1 MKKPSKHIQRL
12 LVAGISMVCLNVPAM
27 AQYRAEW
34 LETTKAW
41 GSVVADF
48 NLDGHDDLFV
58 TGHHAEDRIWYWSPT
73 GYVRS
78 EQVFDWVDRHDC
90 DAADVNLDG
99 RPDIYC
105 AIGADRGE
113 GQGTKQLWL
122 QGEDGVFRLSEN
134 HGAEDPF
141 GRGRLPIFFD
151 FNGDAYPDLYL
162 TNFPTTRPD
171 GQPNINRVFVNQGG
185 AGFRE
190 VITLATGMRGS
201 QCVAKGDVDGDG
213 RDDLL
218 VCYEHGPGHLYLND
232 RAGDFRELASPAL
245 GGEWRD
251 AKLKDVNGDGRVD
264 LVLIHAA
271 SNALQVWLNRGT
283 GGFYEAPALE
293 AALPHRAV
301 SLAVADVDRDG
312 RQDIYVVLA
321 DSACTSTGRDAAPD
335 LLFKGAAGGG
345 WVKTQL
351 KQNYGGCGHL
361 ADVVDGHRILLENGD
376 IALRGPSFVLSWTA
390 D

>member
-1 MKKPSKHIQRL
+1 MRKPIKHISKL
-12 LVAGISMVCLNVPAM
+12 LAAGISMVCLSVPAA
-27 AQYRAEW
+27 AQYRAQW
-34 LETTKAW
+34 IETTKAW

-48 NLDGHDDLFV
+48 NHDGHDDLFV

-99 RPDIYC
+99 KIDIYC
-105 AIGADRGE
+105 TVGADRGE
-113 GQGTKQLWL
+113 GQGSNQLWL
-122 QGEDGVFRLSEN
+122 QGSDGVFRQAVEF
-134 HGAEDPF
+134 GAEDPF

-151 FNGDAYPDLYL
+151 FNHDGYPDIYL
-162 TNFPTTRPD
+162 TNLPTTRPD
-171 GQPNINRVFVNQGG
+171 GQPNINRVFVNQ
-185 AGFRE
+185 AGQGFKE
-190 VITLATGMRGS
+190 AATLATGMRGA

-213 RDDLL
+213 WDDLL
-218 VCYEHGPGHLYLND
+218 VCHEHGAARLYLNN
-232 RAGDFRELASPAL
+232 RAGDFRELSSPAQ
-245 GGEWRD
+245 GSEWRD

-264 LVLIHAA
+264 LVLIHDS
-271 SNALQVWLNRGT
+271 SNTLQVWLNRGAGLYFEST
-283 GGFYEAPALE
+283 ALE
-293 AALPHRAV
+293 ATLPHRAA

-321 DSACTSTGRDAAPD
+321 DSACASTGRDAAPD
-335 LLFKGAAGGG
+335 LLFKGEAGGG

-361 ADVVDGHRILLENGD
+361 ADVVDGHRILLENGGVS
-376 IALRGPSFVLSWTA
+376 LRGPNFVLSWTS